1 MNLSTSTERAAL
13 MATARLFGRLLIRE
27 LDEET
32 LAELRSAEVAAALAA
47 AGITVPAGEASAVV
61 DTLAAD
67 YYQRFITPERRP
79 PLIQSLWADGQ
90 YESETTAAVRRYAEQ
105 AGLAFE
111 RDIARGA
118 PPDHLGAELTLWAE
132 LAGPWPEGAARF
144 VENHLRWAAAPLRVQ
159 ADDEAGDAPA
169 FYGEVCAA
177 AAELVDRM

>member
-1 MNLSTSTERAAL
+1 MNGATSTERAAL
-13 MATARLFGRLLIRE
+13 AATARLLGRLLIRE
-27 LDEET
+27 LDEAT
-32 LAELRSAEVAAALAA
+32 LAELRQPEVAAALAA

-61 DTLAAD
+61 DALAAD

-90 YESETTAAVRRYAEQ
+90 YESETTAAVRAYAEQ

-111 RDIARGA
+111 RAIARGA

-132 LAGPWPEGAARF
+132 IAEPWPDGAARF
-144 VENHLRWAAAPLRVQ
+144 VQDHLRWAVAPLRAQ
-159 ADDEAGDAPA
+159 ADEVVGDGSA

-177 AAELVDRM
+177 AAELIEQL